1 MNQKTY
7 AKVYLATTNSFS
19 FEYSM
24 AVEIYRQWELR

>member
-19 FEYSM
+19 FEYNM